1 MKQIEHRLQCS
12 CVTWF
17 RLQYPRL
24 VLFAIPNGGARS
36 ITTGAMLKAEGVLT
50 GVADLFLMFP
60 VKLFH
65 GLFIEMKTDKG
76 RQSESQKKFQML
88 AESNGYKYVVCR
100 SFEDFKNEILTYLKQ

>member
-1 MKQIEHRLQCS
+1 MKQIEHHLQCS

-24 VLFAIPNGGARS
+24 VMFAIPNGGARS
-36 ITTGAMLKAEGVLT
+36 VTTGAMLKAEGVLA

-76 RQSESQKKFQML
+76 RQSESQKEFQAV
-88 AESNGYKYVVCR
+88 AETNGYKYVVCR

>member
-1 MKQIEHRLQCS
+1 MKQIEHHLQVNCA
-12 CVTWF
+12 TWF

-36 ITTGAMLKAEGVLT
+36 VITGAMLKAEGVMA

-60 VKLFH
+60 VKQFH

-76 RQSESQKKFQML
+76 RQSESQKEFQTL

>member
-1 MKQIEHRLQCS
+1 
-12 CVTWF
+12 
-17 RLQYPRL
+17 
-24 VLFAIPNGGARS
+24 
-36 ITTGAMLKAEGVLT
+36 MLKAEGVLA

-60 VKLFH
+60 VKQFH

-76 RQSESQKKFQML
+76 RQSESQQEFQTL